1 MTAHINIGSNLGD
14 SHALIEQAA
23 AGIALLASGGTTM
36 RRSGFIESEPW
47 GFESPHRFIN
57 LGVEI
62 AADLSPEELLDRLQA
77 IERIISAKSHRNAEG
92 GYADRLI
99 DIDLICVEQTVTD
112 TPTLTLP
119 HPRMHLR
126 RFVLEPLMELSPQWI
141 HPLLH
146 KTPAQ
151 MLADLNEKV

>member
-23 AGIALLASGGTTM
+23 AGIALLASDGTAM
-36 RRSGFIESEPW
+36 RRSSFIESEPW

-62 AADLSPEELLDRLQA
+62 TTGLSPHELLHRLQI
-77 IERIISAKSHRNAEG
+77 IERTISATPHRNADG
-92 GYADRLI
+92 NYADRLI
-99 DIDLICVEQTVTD
+99 DIDLICMEQTVTD
-112 TPTLTLP
+112 TTTLTLP

-126 RFVLEPLMELSPQWI
+126 GFVLEPLMELSPQWI

-151 MLADLNEKV
+151 MLADLNEKA

>member
-14 SHALIEQAA
+14 SLALIEQAA
-23 AGIALLASGGTTM
+23 AGIALLASDGTAM
-36 RRSGFIESEPW
+36 RRSRIVESEPW
-47 GFESPHRFIN
+47 GFTSTHRFLN
-57 LGVEI
+57 MGVEI
-62 AADLSPEELLDRLQA
+62 TTNLPPNELLHRLQT
-77 IERIISAKSHRNAEG
+77 IERIISTSSHRNADG
-92 GYADRLI
+92 GYTDRLI
-99 DIDLICVEQTVTD
+99 DIDLICMEQTVTD

-126 RFVLEPLMELSPQWI
+126 QFVLEPLMELSPHWI

-151 MLADLNEKV
+151 MFADINEKA

>member
-23 AGIALLASGGTTM
+23 AGIALLASEGSAM
-36 RRSGFIESEPW
+36 RCSGFIESEPW
-47 GFESPHRFIN
+47 GFNSPHRFLN

-62 AADLSPEELLDRLQA
+62 TTDLPPHELLHRLQA
-77 IERIISAKSHRNAEG
+77 IERAISSTPHR
-92 GYADRLI
+92 YADGSYTDRII
-99 DIDLICVEQTVTD
+99 DIDLICMEQTVTD

-151 MLADLNEKV
+151 MLADLNEKA